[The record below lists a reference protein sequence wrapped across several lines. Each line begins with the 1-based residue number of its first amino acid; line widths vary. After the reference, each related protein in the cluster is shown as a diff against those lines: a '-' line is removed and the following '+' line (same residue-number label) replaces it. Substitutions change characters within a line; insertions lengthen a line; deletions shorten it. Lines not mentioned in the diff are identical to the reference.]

1 VVVLVAADAIRSLV
15 EPELTAAGLELWDV
29 EVGRDVVRI
38 LVDRPGG
45 VDLDSLASLTTR
57 VISPLLDERPD
68 LTPGGRFELEVSS
81 PGAERRLRTLDQ
93 YRRYI
98 GEEVSVKTKAPVAG
112 ARRHQGQLVAVSE
125 HGIDVALEGGDAI
138 DIPHDQIERTRTVL
152 VWGSPPRRPSPSRR
166 ASRAKTAADT
176 KDAGS

>member
-1 VVVLVAADAIRSLV
+1 VVVLVSAEAIRSLV
-15 EPELTAAGLELWDV
+15 EPQLTAAGLELWDV
-29 EVGRDVVRI
+29 EIGRDVLRI

-57 VISPLLDERPD
+57 VVSPLLDERPD
-68 LTPGGRFELEVSS
+68 LTPGGRYQLEVSS

-98 GEEVSVKTKAPVAG
+98 GTDVSVKTKTPVAG
-112 ARRHQGQLVAVSE
+112 ARRHQGQLVAVDE
-125 HGIDVALEGGDAI
+125 HGVRVAVEGGDIVEIA
-138 DIPHDQIERTRTVL
+138 HDQIERTRTVL
-152 VWGSPPRRPSPSRR
+152 VWGPPPRRPSPSRG
-166 ASRAKTAADT
+166 AARAKTAAHT